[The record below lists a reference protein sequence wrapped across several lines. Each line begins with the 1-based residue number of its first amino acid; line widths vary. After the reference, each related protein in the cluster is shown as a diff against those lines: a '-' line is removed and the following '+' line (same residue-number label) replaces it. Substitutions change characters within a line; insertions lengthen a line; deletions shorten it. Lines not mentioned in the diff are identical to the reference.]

1 MKNLLYLLLF
11 LSQAV
16 LAQAEYVRNTEVLV
30 FSFETNKGKK
40 VVLAKDMGD
49 KYLVYRFGTKDKIEM
64 EFPGDIQNS
73 WSKFKY
79 SYYRR
84 GGGKANAGVEI
95 QNIIFENNGF
105 KYVIYYNYS
114 AEEDE
119 QTVGVLVMNEATGKD
134 IKIVG
139 DTDTVEGSLMEIREG
154 GLLEMADEM
163 Y

>member
-1 MKNLLYLLLF
+1 MKNLAYLLLF
-11 LSQAV
+11 LTQAIF
-16 LAQAEYVRNTEVLV
+16 AQAEYVKNNEELV
-30 FSFETNKGKK
+30 FSFKTNKGKK
-40 VVLAKDMGD
+40 VVLAKEKTD
-49 KYLVYRFGTKDKIEM
+49 KYLVYRFGTGDKIEM
-64 EFPGDIQNS
+64 EFPGDLKNS
-73 WSKFKY
+73 WPKFKY

-95 QNIIFENNGF
+95 QNIIFENDGY

-119 QTVGVLVMNEATGKD
+119 QTVGILVMNETTGKEA
-134 IKIVG
+134 KIVG
-139 DTDTVEGSLMEIREG
+139 NTDTVEGSLMDIRES